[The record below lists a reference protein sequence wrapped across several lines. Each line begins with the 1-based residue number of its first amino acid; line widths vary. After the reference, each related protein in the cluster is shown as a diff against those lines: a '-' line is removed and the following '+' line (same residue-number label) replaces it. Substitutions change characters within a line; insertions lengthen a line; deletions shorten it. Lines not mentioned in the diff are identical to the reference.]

1 MSVLGRGVRVGAA
14 AFVVGLSLAGPQA
27 VGVAAADSADADG
40 GAASVSEDAPGSP
53 VRVGRAVPPRLSAVN
68 GARRGAVAPDS
79 VSLGTPTPAAVAPA
93 RLGRASASVKS
104 AAASPSRMQSGST
117 SGARVAGGGA
127 AAVVGG
133 ASGVGDS
140 RLSAAAVSV
149 GVAAVPAAAAASAAV
164 AGADVSGVASRLPGE
179 VTAGTPGDSVTVPE
193 GLQYVVESVSGN
205 ILDSLHNFFDSAS
218 TWLATLPGGPVRDFL
233 GGALLLVRRTV
244 FPSGPNPFVSGYDST
259 VGTYDPSVG
268 TYRPPTEIAPD
279 FDTAN
284 FAWYNVKGGTLPQ
297 RVLGPV
303 LEGTDGAVMRSTDGG
318 ANFEDGVQ
326 GMITNMTGK
335 PIVVQN
341 EKIGGQFPTSM
352 AILFPNEWMP
362 YQLISTGTLQFY
374 PIDLTTYNPS
384 TLPER
389 PKPGLLG
396 APNVADL
403 YLQDPYLWYQ
413 KPFVVF
419 WANRQDLQPGARSE
433 FNEGDIADFSSP
445 DGTIQLRVRRQ
456 HDGWQVPASP
466 AYLNRYPNPNTSRTS
481 DYAIFNIDVRSL

>member
-1 MSVLGRGVRVGAA
+1 
-14 AFVVGLSLAGPQA
+14 
-27 VGVAAADSADADG
+27 
-40 GAASVSEDAPGSP
+40 
-53 VRVGRAVPPRLSAVN
+53 
-68 GARRGAVAPDS
+68 
-79 VSLGTPTPAAVAPA
+79 
-93 RLGRASASVKS
+93 
-104 AAASPSRMQSGST
+104 
-117 SGARVAGGGA
+117 
-127 AAVVGG
+127 
-133 ASGVGDS
+133 
-140 RLSAAAVSV
+140 
-149 GVAAVPAAAAASAAV
+149 
-164 AGADVSGVASRLPGE
+164 
-179 VTAGTPGDSVTVPE
+179 
-193 GLQYVVESVSGN
+193 VESVSGN
-205 ILDSLHNFFDSAS
+205 ILDSVHNFFTSAS
-218 TWLATLPGGPVRDFL
+218 TWLATLPEGPVRDFL

-279 FDTAN
+279 FNTKN
-284 FAWYNVKGGTLPQ
+284 FAWYNVATTTPQ
-297 RVLGPV
+297 SVLGPV
-303 LEGTDGAVMRSTDGG
+303 LEGTDGAVMRGSTDGRS
-318 ANFEDGVQ
+318 NLEDGVQ

-335 PIVVQN
+335 PIVVQ
-341 EKIGGQFPTSM
+341 IGTRPTVNYPTSM

-362 YQLISTGTLQFY
+362 YQLVATGTLQFY

-403 YLQDPYLWYQ
+403 YLQDPYFWYQ
-413 KPFVVF
+413 KPSVVF
-419 WANRQDLQPGARSE
+419 WANRTDGQPGARSE

-466 AYLNRYPNPNTSRTS
+466 AYLNRYPNPNTSSSS